1 LPMAQKTKRVTLIY
15 NENAGSAG
23 ESRSDVAELISR
35 VGFSVT
41 CFSKRKRDIEKALEE
56 PADIVAVAGGD
67 GTVAKVAARMRPNGC
82 PIAVLALGTANNI
95 AKSLGIGRPT
105 VELVASWHIENAL
118 AFYPIAAVGPWGRS
132 RIIEGVGFGAIEQ
145 AIAAVPR
152 KAGVARARAK
162 YAEAALSAPAEHLRI
177 RIDSK
182 ALTGS
187 FTVFEITKFPY
198 VGPNLRLAPDI
209 DSGAPTFAV
218 CSVEDDPADR
228 ERLAKWFAK
237 PHAAAAPIKVRTAGR
252 LEVTGRFR
260 QMRIEGNLWRN
271 EADGK
276 EAAAAQVVVLETE
289 PEPLSFLVPQ

>member
-1 LPMAQKTKRVTLIY
+1 MARKKKRVTLIY
-15 NENAGSAG
+15 NENAANT
-23 ESRSDVAELISR
+23 EQQSRSDIAELISQ
-35 VGFSVT
+35 VGFRVT
-41 CFSKRKRDIEKALEE
+41 CFSKKKRDIEEALAA
-56 PADIVAVAGGD
+56 PADIVAIAGGD

-82 PIAVLALGTANNI
+82 PIAVLPLGTANNI

-132 RIIEGVGFGAIEQ
+132 RIIEGVGFGAIAQ

-187 FTVFEITKFPY
+187 
-198 VGPNLRLAPDI
+198 
-209 DSGAPTFAV
+209 
-218 CSVEDDPADR
+218 
-228 ERLAKWFAK
+228 
-237 PHAAAAPIKVRTAGR
+237 
-252 LEVTGRFR
+252 
-260 QMRIEGNLWRN
+260 
-271 EADGK
+271 
-276 EAAAAQVVVLETE
+276 
-289 PEPLSFLVPQ
+289 